1 MKIRQFDRA
10 HSPYVIALGSQL
22 RQLALA
28 YPIAGARDRL
38 KRVATR
44 LISAVG
50 ATGGFFGPG
59 LVGLVKRGTAGDSGA
74 FLMLAG
80 IGTVGC
86 LICIGL
92 RQTAHFKWR
101 TGEHERAERGET
113 PRDLLR
119 WS

>member
-1 MKIRQFDRA
+1 MLFSGTA
-10 HSPYVIALGSQL
+10 AAASIA
-22 RQLALA
+22 
-28 YPIAGARDRL
+28 
-38 KRVATR
+38 

-59 LVGLVKRGTAGDSGA
+59 LVGFVKRATAGDSGA

-101 TGEHERAERGET
+101 APASTSELNAEK
-113 PRDLLR
+113 P
-119 WS
+119 